1 VGLRQ
6 KKRAEKDWEND
17 ALANIPWSV
26 VSGGILVT
34 IVVIGIFAVWR
45 LLKERRSGFPLKDER
60 TQKITG
66 TAAYYAFYI
75 GTYFMLA
82 LMGVNLLNQEF
93 TGTPLLETGYALVIS
108 VLVQSLAFIGIQ
120 TYLSRKG
127 DL

>member
-1 VGLRQ
+1 MT
-6 KKRAEKDWEND
+6 
-17 ALANIPWSV
+17 NIPWSG

-34 IVVIGIFAVWR
+34 IVLIGIFAVWR

-82 LMGVNLLNQEF
+82 LMGVNLLNEVF
-93 TGTPLLETGYALVIS
+93 IDVPLLETGYALVIS
-108 VLVQSLAFIGIQ
+108 VLVQSLAFIGIAA
-120 TYLSRKG
+120 YLSRKG